1 MEKYC
6 TGVLLRTDLTGYG
19 HSTLLGKIGWSAE
32 YPIFWFAIAHWAIF
46 FKRLLLQNLFQSI
59 VLFVSRDPS
68 RQGNFKVCNML
79 AAATLVSP
87 RLFFCKHL
95 SLVVNKLR
103 LIHKNSN
110 HTWNVTVICDCI
122 MTFWQI
128 LIQYYKFLVPRTL
141 KWGILGASTH
151 CSRIDGYPNFIA
163 HVFFHFSWFIH
174 NVDNQNM

>member
-1 MEKYC
+1 MAIPPFWAE
-6 TGVLLRTDLTGYG
+6 
-19 HSTLLGKIGWSAE
+19 IGWSAE